1 MARGLLWLPLLV
13 LFIGL
18 TWAGWNEYRKLEAYK
33 VWAQQF
39 ERAKYDIY
47 AALGQTG
54 QTLTWGKPTRQG
66 PVNIQTLTFSEVQ
79 TVRLEVDQQPV
90 VPTPQPKNRGQ
101 KIRGQIELGFT
112 TQSGQRRAIPF
123 SDWEIAQKW
132 FDYLQ
137 PLVAPDPGFSRPQ
150 P

>member
-1 MARGLLWLPLLV
+1 MERGLLWLPLLI

-47 AALGQTG
+47 AVLGQTG

-79 TVRLEVDQQPV
+79 TIRLEVDRQPV
-90 VPTPQPKNRGQ
+90 APATEKVRGR
-101 KIRGQIELGFT
+101 IALGLT
-112 TQSGQRRAIPF
+112 TRSGQHQSIPF
-123 SDWEIAQKW
+123 SDWEIAQNW
-132 FDYLQ
+132 FNYLQ
-137 PLVAPDPGFSRPQ
+137 PLVTSGQALPQ
-150 P
+150 S